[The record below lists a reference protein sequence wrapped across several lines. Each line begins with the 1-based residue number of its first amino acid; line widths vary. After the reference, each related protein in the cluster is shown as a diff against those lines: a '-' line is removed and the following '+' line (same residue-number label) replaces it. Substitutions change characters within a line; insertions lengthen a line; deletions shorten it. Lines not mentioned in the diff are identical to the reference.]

1 MPDKDAST
9 PRVFLIRHGQTL
21 WSMSGQHTGK
31 TDILMTAEGEDQVR
45 GTGRMVYGNGK
56 LLDPQKIAKVF
67 VSPRTRA
74 IRTYELLSGRNDGYE
89 ITESLAEWDYGF
101 VCIFPPPR
109 ENHSTDYD
117 MFSEYEGLKPAE
129 IRSKRKE
136 QGLDTE
142 RPWDIWTDGC
152 AGGESPAQVTA
163 RIDSLIAEIKKLQAP
178 HMKDAEPKDVVLV
191 AHGHLTRAFARRWLG
206 YDLSF
211 PLSLMMEPGGVGVL
225 SYQHHNVEEPA
236 LLLGIGFPLQQ

>member
-89 ITESLAEWDYGF
+89 ITESLAEWDYG
-101 VCIFPPPR
+101 
-109 ENHSTDYD
+109 
-117 MFSEYEGLKPAE
+117 EYEGLKPAE

>member
-31 TDILMTAEGEDQVR
+31 TDIPMTAEGEDQVK
-45 GTGRMVYGNGK
+45 GTGRIVYGEGK
-56 LLDPQKIAKVF
+56 LLDPRKIAKVY

-74 IRTYELLSGRNDGYE
+74 IKTYELISGRQDGYE
-89 ITESLAEWDYGF
+89 ITESLAEWDYG
-101 VCIFPPPR
+101 
-109 ENHSTDYD
+109 
-117 MFSEYEGLKPAE
+117 EYEGLKPAE
-129 IRSKRKE
+129 IRSKRKD

-152 AGGESPAQVTA
+152 AGGESPQEVTA
-163 RIDSLIAEIKKLQAP
+163 RIDTLIAEIKKLQAP

-206 YDLSF
+206 YELSF

-225 SYQHHNVEEPA
+225 SYQHHSVDEPA